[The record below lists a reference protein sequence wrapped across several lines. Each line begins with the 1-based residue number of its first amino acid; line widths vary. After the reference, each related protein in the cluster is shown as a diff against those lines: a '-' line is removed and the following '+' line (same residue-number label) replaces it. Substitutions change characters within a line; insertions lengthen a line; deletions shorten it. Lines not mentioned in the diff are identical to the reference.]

1 MKEKLKT
8 AWILVKNVLHLT
20 WLRFTNWVGHFI
32 LTRPYL
38 VTYMEIDQKGNA
50 QIDSKIFYLGLIRV
64 DYVLKAIANENETRL
79 ISITE
84 LPRSSVRTYNS
95 KLAKYIELEALKQ
108 IDSLREKP
116 EARTDQDEDPDEVE
130 ARELAELENM
140 LFK

>member
-1 MKEKLKT
+1 
-8 AWILVKNVLHLT
+8 
-20 WLRFTNWVGHFI
+20 
-32 LTRPYL
+32 
-38 VTYMEIDQKGNA
+38 MEIDQKGNA

-64 DYVLKAIANENETRL
+64 DYVLKAIANENDTRL

-84 LPRSSVRTYNS
+84 LPRSSVRNYNS

-116 EARTDQDEDPDEVE
+116 EERTDKDEDPDEVE

>member
-1 MKEKLKT
+1 MKEKLKIT
-8 AWILVKNVLHLT
+8 WILVKNVLHLT
-20 WLRFTNWVGHFI
+20 WLRFTNWIGHFI

-64 DYVLKAIANENETRL
+64 DYVLKAIANENDTRL

-84 LPRSSVRTYNS
+84 LPRSSVRNYNS

-116 EARTDQDEDPDEVE
+116 EERTDKDEDPDEVE